1 MNIRRMLTAVS
12 ASLLALTLSAQEESG
27 DYSFIKDIE
36 PYSVKM
42 VLSEMARNP
51 QASYLDGLQGRLKWN
66 YTTGLELRSFFEVA
80 RRYDLDY
87 PVEYVKEWAD
97 TMANDKGE
105 ILTYK
110 LSNYTV
116 DHICP
121 ARIYFDLYEIYRDK
135 KYRKALSTVR
145 EQLETHPR
153 TEGGE
158 FWHKKIYPH
167 QVWLDGLYMAL
178 PFYAQYTARFES
190 HKDKQQYYDDI
201 VHQFESAYKNTMDH
215 ETGLFRHAWDESKSM
230 FWADPE
236 TGLSQHAWGR
246 ANGWYAV
253 ALVDVLDYLPKNYE
267 GRQVL
272 IDQLHYLLNAIKPY
286 ADPETGMWWQV
297 MDRPGAEGNYLE
309 SSASIMFILAALKG
323 YNRGWL
329 DETWKDYA
337 LDLYRKFL
345 KQFVRENEDGTI
357 SITSCCSVAG
367 LGGKENRAGD
377 YAYYLSEPVI
387 ENDCKAVGPFIWA
400 SIEYEAATNVDYV
413 WDGNC
418 IRNGQHVTEEPP
430 ARELAFEGAEG
441 GGKYSQ
447 GGRGGETYTVTTL
460 EDTGEEGSLRYAVEA
475 KGPRIVQ
482 FAVSGEIHLKSELRI
497 KNPYITIL
505 GQTAPD
511 EGITI
516 RDYNVYLD
524 GTHDVIIRY
533 MRFRLGDTSRKEED
547 ALGGKRCSNIII
559 DHCSVSWATDE
570 NLSIYD
576 CSNAT
581 ISWCI
586 ISEALN
592 TSVHHKGDHG
602 YGGIWG
608 GRNFTFHHNLLAHNN
623 SRNPRFDHPVIY
635 NGDDIIY
642 FRGSVEFY
650 NNVVYNWYQKA
661 IYGGEEGWYNVV
673 NNWFKPGPATKIV
686 NGEYLEFY
694 TSDITSHIPGSYYI
708 SGNVYDTSAA
718 AETEF
723 QHISTAKMAEYEELY
738 RTSTV
743 SEPYKMYWPARE
755 IQTARQAY
763 EAVLN
768 EAGASQKRD
777 AIDERIVREVKDG
790 TATFKGSAK
799 GLPGIIDSQNDVL

>member
-1 MNIRRMLTAVS
+1 MNTRRLLITAAAS
-12 ASLLALTLSAQEESG
+12 ALALTMSAQDA
-27 DYSFIKDIE
+27 DYTFIKDIE

-80 RRYDLDY
+80 KRYDLDY

-97 TMANDKGE
+97 TMANDNGE

-121 ARIYFDLYEIYRDK
+121 ARIYFDLYDIYGAK
-135 KYRKALSTVR
+135 KYRKALDTVR
-145 EQLETHPR
+145 EQLDTHPR

-178 PFYAQYTARFES
+178 PFYAQYTDRFTPK
-190 HKDKQQYYDDI
+190 KDATQCYDDI
-201 VHQFESAYKNTMDH
+201 VHQFESAFRNTKDP

-253 ALVDVLDYLPKNYE
+253 ALVDVLDYLPNKYP
-267 GRQVL
+267 GRKVL
-272 IDQLHYLLNAIKPY
+272 IDQLKYLLNAIKPY

-309 SSASIMFILAALKG
+309 SSASIMFILATLKA
-323 YNRGWL
+323 YNRGYL

-345 KQFVRENEDGTI
+345 RQFVRQNDDGTI

-413 WDGNC
+413 YDGNC
-418 IRNGQHVTEEPP
+418 IKDGKHVVEQLPEKEP
-430 ARELAFEGAEG
+430 AFEGAEG
-441 GGKYSQ
+441 GGKWS
-447 GGRGGETYTVTTL
+447 RGGKGGTVYTVTTL

-475 KGPRIVQ
+475 EGPRIVQ
-482 FAVSGEIHLKSELRI
+482 FAVKGDIHLKSELRVRNSCI
-497 KNPYITIL
+497 SIL
-505 GQTAPD
+505 GETAPG
-511 EGITI
+511 EGVTI
-516 RDYNVYLD
+516 RDYDVYLD
-524 GTHDVIIRY
+524 GVHDVIIRY
-533 MRFRLGDTSRKEED
+533 MRFRLGDTAGIEED
-547 ALGGKRCSNIII
+547 SFGGRHCDNVIL
-559 DHCSVSWATDE
+559 DHCSISWSTDE
-570 NLSIYD
+570 NLSLYA
-576 CSNAT
+576 CTNST
-581 ISWCI
+581 VQWCI

-592 TSVHHKGDHG
+592 KSVHRKGEHG

-608 GRNFTFHHNLLAHNN
+608 GRNVSFHHNLLAHNN

-635 NGDDIIY
+635 NGDDMIY
-642 FRGSVEFY
+642 RRGSVEFY
-650 NNVVYNWYQKA
+650 NNVVYNWYHKA
-661 IYGGEEGWYNVV
+661 IYGGEEGWYNLV
-673 NNWFKPGPATKIV
+673 NNWFRPGPGTKNV
-686 NGEYLEFY
+686 NGEFLEFY

-723 QHISTAKMAEYEELY
+723 QHISPQKMTIYEELY
-738 RTSTV
+738 RNSTV
-743 SEPYKMYWPARE
+743 SEPYRMYWPATE
-755 IQTARQAY
+755 IQSAEEAY
-763 EAVLN
+763 KAVLKDV
-768 EAGASQKRD
+768 GASKKRD
-777 AIDERIVREVKDG
+777 SIDKRIVKEVRKG
-790 TATFKGSAK
+790 TATYTGSV
-799 GLPGIIDSQNDVL
+799 GGVPGIIDSQNDVL